1 MSRRHRGL
9 AARSRLSTPARHLI
23 AGALLLAAG
32 MAVSLSSTSVVWYGA
47 VIVGVIELGRGL
59 HLRARGAPR

>member
-1 MSRRHRGL
+1 
-9 AARSRLSTPARHLI
+9 
-23 AGALLLAAG
+23 

-59 HLRARGAPR
+59 HLRARGARR